1 MGKKKTDFKAIIS
14 EIHSNGMSDQW
25 IGNATEIERSKIT
38 RVRLGNHKKLDY
50 DDGVAIIELYKRVKE
65 RK

>member
-1 MGKKKTDFKAIIS
+1 
-14 EIHSNGMSDQW
+14 MSDQW

-38 RVRLGNHKKLDY
+38 RVRLGNYKKLDY

-65 RK
+65 RM